1 MESEAR
7 ILAFVGGGVSLRGI
21 GRSPGGLPAGSGRD
35 PRGILNEVRG
45 EDTGRRWRIAQKS
58 PPRRAAEVFVNP
70 RAPNDVHRPLRC
82 EDVERRQP
90 LTGCAE
96 ATSTDRPRHVG
107 DGRA

>member
-7 ILAFVGGGVSLRGI
+7 ILAFVAGGVSLGALAGFLRGLDAI
-21 GRSPGGLPAGSGRD
+21 PGAFSTKSVAK
-35 PRGILNEVRG
+35 IQAEA
-45 EDTGRRWRIAQKS
+45 EWRIAQKS